1 MTIGK
6 RIQNRRIELGLSVDE
21 LANKMGKNRATVYR
35 YEGDGIKNMSVG
47 VLEEIAKALELTPAD
62 LLTETSELNRVELRR
77 DERDLL
83 RYYNQLNDT
92 GKAKAISV
100 MSDMTEIRKYKEDTA
115 SSSA

>member
-6 RIQNRRIELGLSVDE
+6 RIQNRRMELGLSVDE

-62 LLTETSELNRVELRR
+62 LLTESVGATWVELRS

-83 RYYNQLNDT
+83 GYYNQLNDT
-92 GKAKAISV
+92 GKAKAISDI
-100 MSDMTEIRKYKEDTA
+100 SDMTEIKKYTKDTT